1 MDKKKLAAAISAVTT
16 FIKTEEAAVNQYL
29 TPDNTRSEGLSAPPI
44 FRSNIWGTSGRQELM
59 RSNSMIQLRMFK

>member
-16 FIKTEEAAVNQYL
+16 FIKTEEAAVNQHPASNSTQSIGL
-29 TPDNTRSEGLSAPPI
+29 PAATRVQTNT
-44 FRSNIWGTSGRQELM
+44 WGASGRQELM